1 MDFPTVAELSSF
13 QTVKSTS
20 VTSAME
26 LRTVR
31 EATRGLMDANTQESL
46 ATGNSMEKDPTVGRT
61 VPCTQVN
68 FKME

>member
-1 MDFPTVAELSSF
+1 MDFQTVAELSSF
-13 QTVKSTS
+13 QMAKSTS

-26 LRTVR
+26 LRKVR
-31 EATRGLMDANTQESL
+31 EATLGLMDANTQVSFVR
-46 ATGNSMEKDPTVGRT
+46 GSSMEKDPTVGLT

>member
-1 MDFPTVAELSSF
+1 MVVELSSF
-13 QTVKSTS
+13 QMVKSTS

-26 LRTVR
+26 MRTVR

-46 ATGNSMEKDPTVGRT
+46 ATGSYMGKDLTVGRT